1 MTITTS
7 TGWEAIGTQRQLG
20 GHRLFTID
28 APSIGPEVHEPLLI
42 LHGFPTSSFDYAA
55 VLDGLRAGRRVL
67 LLDGL
72 GYGLSAKPDLHYTLA
87 LQADL
92 AQAFVAEL
100 GLARLALLTHDVGD
114 TVGGELLARRREGSW
129 DVEVTRRV
137 LTNGSIYIEQAH
149 LTNGQLLLLSL
160 PDEKLPPEV
169 PVNAE
174 SLAQSLRDT
183 YSPRVSLPPAGSR
196 QDPIPPTVEQILH
209 GFPTSS
215 FDFAAVLDTLR
226 GGRRVLLLDGLG
238 YGLSDKPDRHYT
250 LALQADLAAA
260 FVAELGLTRL
270 ALLTHDVGDTVG
282 GELLARRAEGTWDVE
297 VTRRVITNGSIY
309 IEQAHLTNGQQ
320 LLLSL
325 PDEKLAPDAPINA
338 ASLRRSLIDT
348 YSPAASV
355 PPEGSDDDLLGA
367 TVEQIMHDDGHLVL
381 TRLIRYIEERRQNE
395 RRFTGAIEADPS
407 PLHIVWGL
415 DDPIAVPSM
424 VDTLVAARP
433 DATVVRLDGVGHY
446 PMVEDPGR
454 FLEAVLPGLE

>member
-7 TGWEAIGTQRQLG
+7 TGWEAIGRHRDLL
-20 GHRLFTID
+20 GHRLFTVD

-72 GYGLSAKPDLHYTLA
+72 GYGLSDKPDL
-87 LQADL
+87 
-92 AQAFVAEL
+92 
-100 GLARLALLTHDVGD
+100 
-114 TVGGELLARRREGSW
+114 
-129 DVEVTRRV
+129 
-137 LTNGSIYIEQAH
+137 
-149 LTNGQLLLLSL
+149 
-160 PDEKLPPEV
+160 
-169 PVNAE
+169 
-174 SLAQSLRDT
+174 
-183 YSPRVSLPPAGSR
+183 
-196 QDPIPPTVEQILH
+196 
-209 GFPTSS
+209 
-215 FDFAAVLDTLR
+215 
-226 GGRRVLLLDGLG
+226 
-238 YGLSDKPDRHYT
+238 HYT

-282 GELLARRAEGTWDVE
+282 GELLARRAEGTWPVD

-309 IEQAHLTNGQQ
+309 IEQAQLTNGQL

-325 PDEKLAPDAPINA
+325 PDEKLPPEIPVNA
-338 ASLRRSLIDT
+338 ASLTQSLRDT
-348 YSPAASV
+348 YSPAVSW
-355 PPEGSDDDLLGA
+355 PPEGSRQDPLPP
-367 TVEQIMHDDGHLVL
+367 TVEQILRSDGHLVL

-395 RRFTGAIEADPS
+395 ARFTGAIESDPS

-446 PMVEDPGR
+446 PMVEAPAR
-454 FLEAVLPGLE
+454 FLEAVLPGLGAA